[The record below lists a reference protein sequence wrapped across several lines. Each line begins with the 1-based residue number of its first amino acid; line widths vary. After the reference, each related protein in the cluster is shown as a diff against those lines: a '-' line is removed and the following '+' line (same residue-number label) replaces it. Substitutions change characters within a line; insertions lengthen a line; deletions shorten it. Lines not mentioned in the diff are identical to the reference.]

1 MTVSKPRTR
10 EVFLCL
16 LVYASGRNH
25 VKNKMTYDDFLKIF
39 PEFSEFPKA
48 RVEFYLDEADNQIS
62 ENRFGKSTE
71 FGKALFTAHYLASL
85 DNGQRTSAGGEASKG
100 NISSGAH
107 GAVASKTVGSVSVS
121 YDTASTSF
129 ADAGYWNST
138 PYGKQFYDLLK
149 RYRRMPFAVT
159 GRASWP

>member
-39 PEFSEFPKA
+39 PEFSEFPKV
-48 RVEFYLDEADNQIS
+48 RVEFYLSEADNQIS

-85 DNGQRTSAGGEASKG
+85 DNGQRTGAGGEASKG
-100 NISSGAH
+100 NISNGAH

-129 ADAGYWNST
+129 DDAGYWTWT
-138 PYGKQFYDLLK
+138 PYGTQFYELLT
-149 RYRRMPFAVT
+149 RYRRLPFAVT

>member
-85 DNGQRTSAGGEASKG
+85 DNGQRTGAGGEALKG

-129 ADAGYWNST
+129 DDAGYWNST
-138 PYGKQFYDLLK
+138 PYGKQFFDLLK

>member
-1 MTVSKPRTR
+1 
-10 EVFLCL
+10 
-16 LVYASGRNH
+16 
-25 VKNKMTYDDFLKIF
+25 MTYDDFLKIF
-39 PEFSEFPKA
+39 PEFSEFPKV

-138 PYGKQFYDLLK
+138 PYGKQFFDLLK
-149 RYRRMPFAVT
+149 RYRRMPFAVA

>member
-1 MTVSKPRTR
+1 
-10 EVFLCL
+10 
-16 LVYASGRNH
+16 
-25 VKNKMTYDDFLKIF
+25 MTYDDFLKIF
-39 PEFSEFPKA
+39 PEFSEFPQA
-48 RVEFYLDEADNQIS
+48 RVEFFLDVADNQIS

-85 DNGQRTSAGGEASKG
+85 DNGQRTGVGDVTG
-100 NISSGAH
+100 TVSSGAH
-107 GAVASKTVGSVSVS
+107 GAVSSKTVGSVSVS

-138 PYGKQFYDLLK
+138 PYGKQFFDLLK